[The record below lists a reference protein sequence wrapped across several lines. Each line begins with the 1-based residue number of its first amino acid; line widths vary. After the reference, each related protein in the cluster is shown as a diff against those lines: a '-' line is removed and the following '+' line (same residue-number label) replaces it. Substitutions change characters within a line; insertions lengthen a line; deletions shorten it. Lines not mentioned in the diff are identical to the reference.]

1 VKTRR
6 HRRVVLIRAGA
17 FSGCAAA
24 LLLINLFTTFSQS
37 SLSYLS
43 SLSGPG
49 LSGQCGAPCG
59 FNLLTRQQE
68 IEIGRQSALAVDK
81 RLPLLSDAG
90 VNEYIN
96 SIGQRL
102 TSFAPGAP
110 ANGYPYSFKTVN
122 VTEVN
127 TFAFP
132 GGPIYI
138 TRETIEAA
146 RGEGELAGALA
157 HEIAHVALRHGSS
170 QASKAYLAH
179 AGLAALGGVAGQGAA
194 QKIIDTTGGFGFNTA
209 FLKYSREAEA
219 EACALAAQILTRAG
233 YDPREMTAFFRE
245 LRRGERVEASKLQT
259 FLDDHPQD
267 RAADRLEGRVI
278 QAPGQFSQRIRTS
291 QVSAA
296 DFRRIQTRVM
306 ELPRES
312 PRELQSAHTIAT
324 VARRGPIV
332 MDESSNRAPENIKFE
347 RPSSHLQDFWLHGG
361 LQVQVSY
368 PENWLVYPSCD
379 DLGVTLIPPGGLI
392 ETREASRLVYGAVLR
407 RYRPIG
413 DNSLWTGLQ
422 QRSFRYIGGR
432 GELVEA
438 TNDLLDSALQN
449 NPHLDFSRGS
459 DRRGLIDGAQ
469 VITLTLTG
477 RSPATGRG
485 ERAQL
490 YTREFEDG
498 DIVYAIF
505 VAPDDDYDD
514 FRPTFDRMLRGL
526 KINDK
531 ELRRGN

>member
-1 VKTRR
+1 M
-6 HRRVVLIRAGA
+6 RAGP

-37 SLSYLS
+37 SLLS
-43 SLSGPG
+43 SPF
-49 LSGQCGAPCG
+49 GQSGAPCG

-68 IEIGRQSALAVDK
+68 MEIGRQSALVVDK

-96 SIGQRL
+96 RVGQRL
-102 TSFAPGAP
+102 ASFAPGAP
-110 ANGYPYSFKTVN
+110 ANGYQYSFKTAN
-122 VTEVN
+122 VAEVN

-132 GGPIYI
+132 GGPVYI
-138 TRETIEAA
+138 TRGAIEAA

-179 AGLAALGGVAGQGAA
+179 AGLAALGGVAGRGAA
-194 QKIIDTTGGFGFNTA
+194 QKIIDSIGGFGFNTA
-209 FLKYSREAEA
+209 FLKYSREAES

-245 LRRGERVEASKLQT
+245 LHRGERVEASKLQT
-259 FLDDHPQD
+259 FLDDHPEVRAED
-267 RAADRLEGRVI
+267 RAQVRTAIWPECRLT
-278 QAPGQFSQRIRTS
+278 QASGQFSQRIRTS
-291 QVSAA
+291 QVSAG
-296 DFRRIQTRVM
+296 DFRRIQTHIM
-306 ELPRES
+306 GLPWGLPWELPWES
-312 PRELQSAHTIAT
+312 PAAHTIAT
-324 VARRGPIV
+324 AARRVPTAPIV
-332 MDESSNRAPENIKFE
+332 MDESSNRTAQNIKVE
-347 RPSSHLQDFWLHGG
+347 RPSSHLQDYWLHGG
-361 LQVQVSY
+361 LRVQISY
-368 PENWLVYPSCD
+368 PENWLVYPGGD

-392 ETREASRLVYGAVLR
+392 KTREASQLVYGAILR

-449 NPHLDFSRGS
+449 NPYLNFSRGS

-469 VITLTLTG
+469 VVTLTLTG

-505 VAPDDDYDD
+505 VAPDDEYDD
-514 FRPTFDRMLRGL
+514 FWPAFDRMLRGL

-531 ELRRGN
+531 DLRRGN